1 MTLVRQDVAN
11 ILDRIPASVVDYLEE
26 CYDQMVI
33 GRNDDDELF
42 FQEFHH
48 KLMGVLDCLTAQK
61 IITDADSSKL
71 YRYYTNNFWEE

>member
-1 MTLVRQDVAN
+1 MTLVKQDVVD

-42 FQEFHH
+42 FQE
-48 KLMGVLDCLTAQK
+48 
-61 IITDADSSKL
+61 SS
-71 YRYYTNNFWEE
+71 